1 MSTLT
6 TTVTPDALTGA
17 LVVNIDGELSPDTAP
32 IVRNT
37 LVQCFAECPSA
48 IVVDLNGIQADQ
60 HSALTVF
67 PSVQEYSP
75 QAAYVALMICAAGG
89 PLTGR
94 LGATALGRYLMVY
107 NTRADALASVGA
119 GPVGREQ
126 RQQRLRP
133 TQHAP
138 AAARHFIADTC
149 RSWDLGHVQSTA
161 ELIGSELVS
170 NGVRHA
176 GTDLDLTLSRRGRYL
191 HIGVR
196 DTRGAA
202 LPRKADRRPDREGG
216 RGLHLIEAY
225 ASSWGT
231 SVSGSGKIVWA
242 NLAADPPALP
252 ASR

>member
-1 MSTLT
+1 MRWTLVTGALT

-17 LVVNIDGELSPDTAP
+17 LVVHIDGELSPTTAP
-32 IVRNT
+32 IVRAT
-37 LVQCFAECPSA
+37 LARCFAECPSA
-48 IVVDLNGIQADQ
+48 IVVDLTRTQAEQ

-67 PSVQEYSP
+67 PTVQQHSP
-75 QAAYVALMICAAGG
+75 QAAYVALMVCAAGG
-89 PLTGR
+89 PLIGR

-107 NTRADALASVGA
+107 NSCADALASVGA

-126 RQQRLRP
+126 RQLRLPP
-133 TQHAP
+133 TAQAP
-138 AAARHFIADTC
+138 AASRYFVADTC
-149 RSWDLGHVQSTA
+149 RCWDLGHLQPAA

-196 DTRGAA
+196 DTHRS
-202 LPRKADRRPDREGG
+202 LPRVVESRPDREGG
-216 RGLHLIEAY
+216 RGLRLIEAY

-242 NLAADPPALP
+242 NLDTEP
-252 ASR
+252 R